1 MESSNKLKRGLSTR
15 HIRFMALGSAI
26 GTGLFMVQP
35 TPLKWPDPAYCWP
48 TLSAASR
55 RISLCARWARC
66 RCITLRQLILPLCA
80 GKPRPL
86 AGYITGW
93 TYCFEILIV
102 AIADVTAFGIYMGV
116 WFPTVPHWIWVLSVV
131 LIICAVNL
139 MSVKVFGELEF
150 WFSFFKVAT
159 IIIMILAGFGIIIWG
174 IGNGGQPTG
183 IHNLWSNGGFFSN
196 GWLGMVMS
204 LQMVMFA
211 YGGIEIIGITAGEAK
226 DPEKS
231 IPRAINSVPMRILVF
246 YVGHAVCDYVH
257 LSVEPGGYR
266 RQPVRPDLPASGHYL
281 CGQHS

>member
-1 MESSNKLKRGLSTR
+1 MSVHNPSASSFSRYAQEN
-15 HIRFMALGSAI
+15 LG
-26 GTGLFMVQP
+26 
-35 TPLKWPDPAYCWP
+35 
-48 TLSAASR
+48 
-55 RISLCARWARC
+55 
-66 RCITLRQLILPLCA
+66 
-80 GKPRPL
+80 PL
-86 AGYITGW
+86 AGFITGW

-116 WFPTVPHWIWVLSVV
+116 WFPAVPHWIWVLSVV

-226 DPEKS
+226 RSGEVYSARHQLGADAYHGVL
-231 IPRAINSVPMRILVF
+231 R
-246 YVGHAVCDYVH
+246 GHAVCDYVH
-257 LSVEPGGYR
+257 LPVERWAPTAAR
-266 RQPVRPDLPASGHYL
+266 LS
-281 CGQHS
+281 